1 MTHSLH
7 PSHVCAC
14 TNQEQDF
21 QRHLSSSFFVFNQL
35 WLEMIVCVVDIG
47 GIVDHHCSLHNCTVN
62 KIHMF
67 TVLPETRFT

>member
-1 MTHSLH
+1 MCVPVLTRNRISNVMCRVL
-7 PSHVCAC
+7 
-14 TNQEQDF
+14 
-21 QRHLSSSFFVFNQL
+21 FFVFNQL